1 MTDSIRI
8 EAPAHPIEQTVVA
21 LRAEVVRLTTF
32 AQSLNQDI
40 QRERAQARLVQA
52 GQDARIDAFQKE
64 KEVLLRE
71 VTYHWDR
78 FADMRDQF
86 SEYRRAGVW
95 ERLVRV
101 VWP

>member
-8 EAPAHPIEQTVVA
+8 TNNDPGVVA
-21 LRAEVVRLTTF
+21 LRAEVVRLTTL
-32 AQSLNQDI
+32 ADTLNRDI

-78 FADMRDQF
+78 FADVRDQF
-86 SEYRRAGVW
+86 ATYRRAGFW